1 MNEYTLQ
8 IRYGNKMH
16 ALKAAVTYESN
27 QVMRIRVFGKRSSI
41 LLENNFPLMQCTQS
55 KAAIK
60 WKLKEGNL
68 GNDPSQS
75 ARLLTGIIEQLEY
88 FIKEKH
94 KGLTKQEY
102 LMQHKR

>member
-1 MNEYTLQ
+1 MTEFLLHIN
-8 IRYGNKMH
+8 YGTKTH
-16 ALKAAVTYESN
+16 PVKAVVTYESN
-27 QVMRIRVFGKRSSI
+27 QVLRIRVYGRQRSI
-41 LLENNFPLMQCTQS
+41 LLENNYPLLQCTQS

-60 WKLKEGNL
+60 WKLKEGSL
-68 GNDPSQS
+68 GDDPSQS
-75 ARLLTGIIEQLEY
+75 ARLLKGIIEQLEY